1 MAFKYVVYWLRYKN
15 SIILIHISIVV
26 LDATLVVERRKDTY
40 SLLQNILLSANLY
53 KLVIKF

>member
-1 MAFKYVVYWLRYKN
+1 MTFKYVVYWLRYKN

-26 LDATLVVERRKDTY
+26 PYAKLVAEKEHTC

-53 KLVIKF
+53 ELVIKF